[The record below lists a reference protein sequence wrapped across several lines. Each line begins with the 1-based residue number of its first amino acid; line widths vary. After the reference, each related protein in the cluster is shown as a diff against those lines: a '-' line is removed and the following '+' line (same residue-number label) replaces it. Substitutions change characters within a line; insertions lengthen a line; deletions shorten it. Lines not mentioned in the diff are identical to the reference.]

1 MKQTDF
7 CQDEND
13 LVLVTGASG
22 YVAIHIVKQLLELN
36 YRVRCTVRSLKDEKK
51 VAAIRDLDKNSKH
64 KLELV
69 EANLLDEKSWINA
82 VKNCTYVLQ
91 TASPFPADRPKNEN
105 ELITPAVNGTLFVFR
120 ACVQEESLVKRVV
133 LTSSVAAIAPEAF
146 ENGRKYT
153 EDDWPNTNSLSPY
166 PKSKTL
172 AEKAAWDFCEERKK
186 SGQSCFELAVINPG
200 FILVIYFLLRQ
211 NKIFRS

>member
-36 YRVRCTVRSLKDEKK
+36 YRVRGTLKDEKK

-82 VKNCTYVLQ
+82 VKNCTYVLH

-200 FILVIYFLLRQ
+200 FILVIYFLLRP